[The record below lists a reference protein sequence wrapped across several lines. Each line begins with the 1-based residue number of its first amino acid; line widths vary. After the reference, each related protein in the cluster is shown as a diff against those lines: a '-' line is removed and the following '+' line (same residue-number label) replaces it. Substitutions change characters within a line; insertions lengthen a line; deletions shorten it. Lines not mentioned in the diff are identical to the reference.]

1 MSFFLTKKR
10 PLYSNDINHLY
21 YTYATTYYSFFNLP
35 KLLYISY
42 YIAKNIHIFLT
53 FLTLFLCSQESKK
66 VLAFKQ
72 DECEQLECSV
82 ETGKLR

>member
-1 MSFFLTKKR
+1 MILITCITHMQQLIIHFLT
-10 PLYSNDINHLY
+10 
-21 YTYATTYYSFFNLP
+21 
-35 KLLYISY
+35 YISY

-53 FLTLFLCSQESKK
+53 FFTLFLCSQESKK

-72 DECEQLECSV
+72 DECEQLEYSV